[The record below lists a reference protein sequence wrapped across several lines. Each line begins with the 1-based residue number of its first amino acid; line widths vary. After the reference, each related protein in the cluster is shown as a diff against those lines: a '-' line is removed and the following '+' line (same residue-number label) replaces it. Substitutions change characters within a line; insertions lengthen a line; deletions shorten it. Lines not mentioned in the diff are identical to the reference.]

1 MCLLVNL
8 FVSLSAQL
16 PFCPPLSIHLFV
28 SSTWSVRLAHELTYL
43 EHLKICLSVCLSIY
57 PSIHPSNHPS
67 IHLSTYLTIYLPRL
81 SFHLSISVSIPL
93 SIYPSIHPPIYLLIY
108 LCIYLFFVLFI
119 YPSIHPSIDPFIH
132 LSVYSSIYP
141 SIDPSIR
148 PSFYL
153 FIFCSFFH
161 SSFLPFI
168 FGLYIHACHQLK
180 KEYVRCP
187 APAGVIPTSKSP
199 CSMSRR
205 PWREATSFVAAPPPL
220 LWPAKEPAFINHV
233 K

>member
-1 MCLLVNL
+1 MFACESICFSICPAALLSTSLYPSACFFHLVCKTCPWIDL
-8 FVSLSAQL
+8 FRT
-16 PFCPPLSIHLFV
+16 P
-28 SSTWSVRLAHELTYL
+28 
-43 EHLKICLSVCLSIY
+43 KGLSVCLSIHL
-57 PSIHPSNHPS
+57 SIHPT
-67 IHLSTYLTIYLPRL
+67 IHLSIYLPIW
-81 SFHLSISVSIPL
+81 LSIYLDYL
-93 SIYPSIHPPIYLLIY
+93 SIYPSRYLSLYPSIHLFIHPFIYWSIY
-108 LCIYLFFVLFI
+108 VFICFFVLFI

-187 APAGVIPTSKSP
+187 APAGVIPTNKSP

>member
-16 PFCPPLSIHLFV
+16 PFCPPIHWYPSACFFHLVCKTCPWIDLFR
-28 SSTWSVRLAHELTYL
+28 TP
-43 EHLKICLSVCLSIY
+43 KGLSVCLSIY

-187 APAGVIPTSKSP
+187 APAGVRPTSKSP